1 MKDYV
6 LALSYGK
13 DSVACLGAIKELGL
27 PLTRVIHSEIWATET
42 IPADFPEMIDFKKK
56 VDSYIFEKFGII
68 VEHYCATSVDGVKK
82 EKVTYE
88 DVFYH
93 KLTRG
98 KHIGNIKGF
107 PLSIG
112 QWCQKLK
119 LNVFDILSKNDI
131 VYLGIACDEPSR
143 IRDVPNY
150 QYPLVMTKWDE
161 KKCREWCNNLDLLA
175 PNYSTASRA
184 GCWFC
189 HYQPIEQLRLLRK
202 NHPELWHILLKW
214 DKDSPVPFK
223 ADGHTVHDFD
233 KRFRLEDEMCID
245 PNALFRWEMLDKPL
259 QMRLF

>member
-13 DSVACLGAIKELGL
+13 DSVACLGAIKELEL

-42 IPADFPEMIDFKKK
+42 IPADFPEMIEFKKK
-56 VDSYIFEKFGII
+56 VDKYILKNFGIV
-68 VEHYCATSVDGVKK
+68 VERYCTTSVDGVKK

-98 KHIGNIKGF
+98 KHTGNIKGF

-119 LNVFDILSKNDI
+119 LNVFDMLSKEDI
-131 VYLGIACDEPSR
+131 VYLGIAYDEPSR
-143 IRDVPNY
+143 IRNVSNY
-150 QYPLVMTKWDE
+150 QYPLVLAKWEE
-161 KKCREWCNNLDLLA
+161 KKCREWCNNINLLA
-175 PNYSTASRA
+175 PNYLTSSRA

-202 NHPELWHILLKW
+202 HHPELWHILLKW

-223 ADGHTVHDFD
+223 ADGHTVHDYE
-233 KRFRLEDEMCID
+233 KRFQLEDDGYIL
-245 PNALFRWEMLDKPL
+245 PNEPFKWKMLEEPIQL
-259 QMRLF
+259 RLF